1 MEEMDITNVLG
12 LILELLDLVDILD
25 TTKNAFMSGSDIL
38 VLNSSLVASL
48 SVSVLPRIVFI
59 HSPLDKGMVICTDI
73 F

>member
-38 VLNSSLVASL
+38 VLNSCSLVAPL
-48 SVSVLPRIVFI
+48 SVSPAKNSVVAKAL
-59 HSPLDKGMVICTDI
+59 
-73 F
+73 